1 MDLQEILNFHGLAS
15 RARYGLTVI
24 LAGGIWKNTILCTM
38 PSGLRRSP
46 LRSSCS

>member
-24 LAGGIWKNTILCTM
+24 LAGGIWKSTIFGQ
-38 PSGLRRSP
+38 SVRISI
-46 LRSSCS
+46 